1 MAIETVRVEL
11 LGASFTI
18 QTDESK
24 DYVESLIAYLRS
36 KVETVKATARV
47 DDPLKVSILAA
58 IFLVDELYR
67 ERLDASA
74 RSGAPETEVDLGSVA
89 ERLISRIDASL
100 SRTGGET

>member
-36 KVETVKATARV
+36 KVETVKSTAKV

-58 IFLVDELYR
+58 LFLVDELYR

-74 RSGAPETEVDLGSVA
+74 RSTAEPDVDLGTVA

-100 SRTGGET
+100 SRTGGEI

>member
-11 LGASFTI
+11 LGASFAI

-24 DYVESLIAYLRS
+24 EYVESLIAYLGS
-36 KVETVKATARV
+36 KVETVKATSKV

-67 ERLDASA
+67 ERLDASVA
-74 RSGAPETEVDLGSVA
+74 FRPPETGVDLGRSP
-89 ERLISRIDASL
+89 
-100 SRTGGET
+100 TGS